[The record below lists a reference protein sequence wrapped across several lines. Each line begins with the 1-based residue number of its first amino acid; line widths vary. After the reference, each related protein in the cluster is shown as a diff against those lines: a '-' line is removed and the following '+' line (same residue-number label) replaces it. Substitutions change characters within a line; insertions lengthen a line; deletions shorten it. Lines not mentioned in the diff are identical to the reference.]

1 MQWVLECREGI
12 SQSGVQAPLGSTRSF
27 QGLCEIK
34 TIFLILLRIY
44 LPLWYVI
51 SHTKKMVAEADIR
64 ILLSSLKLS
73 IKGIFRME
81 NNATFITIF
90 LFLKIIIFIKC
101 LCLHVMSLL
110 FLNKLTHTNLN
121 FFQT

>member
-1 MQWVLECREGI
+1 M
-12 SQSGVQAPLGSTRSF
+12 RSF

-73 IKGIFRME
+73 IIFRTE
-81 NNATFITIF
+81 NNAAFLTIF